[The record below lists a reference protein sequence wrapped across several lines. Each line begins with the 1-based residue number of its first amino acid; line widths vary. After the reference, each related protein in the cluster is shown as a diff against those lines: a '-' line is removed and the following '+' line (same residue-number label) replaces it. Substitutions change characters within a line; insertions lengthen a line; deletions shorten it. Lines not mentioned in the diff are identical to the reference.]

1 VQANSV
7 SGHELVLLVF
17 NTTQKVCFDQNVLQS
32 IIDMRAHLRDDSKL
46 LNALLAR
53 LRNHYIITEYEDSR
67 VYRVVDNH
75 FNHSPARTFSIACKI
90 TDILEDS

>member
-1 VQANSV
+1 MQASSV
-7 SGHELVLLVF
+7 SGQELVLLVF

-46 LNALLAR
+46 QNALLAR

-75 FNHSPARTFSIACKI
+75 FNPSPARTFSIACKS
-90 TDILEDS
+90 TDSHEDS